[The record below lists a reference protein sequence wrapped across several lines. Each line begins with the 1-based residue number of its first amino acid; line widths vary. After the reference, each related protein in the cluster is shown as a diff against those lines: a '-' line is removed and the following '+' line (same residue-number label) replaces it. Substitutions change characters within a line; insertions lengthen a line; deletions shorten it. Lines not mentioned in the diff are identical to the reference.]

1 MHSLHQEYSKNVGV
15 ITVKSERQTTYNIMT
30 DNNTATKKRQRSGI
44 LLASFINTDDEDQ
57 ILQEV
62 EFIAAN
68 ANLTNNYIFLLRDKE
83 NPQRKIITYNVAG
96 GKQEKSVNR
105 LFTLRV
111 HRKKQTNTLYTI
123 NALNT
128 AIAKEHNGQTGKHL
142 KLNWEEYQDSLLMT
156 SGKEL
161 AVYHIEVVKIFKIED
176 PPEEN

>member
-1 MHSLHQEYSKNVGV
+1 
-15 ITVKSERQTTYNIMT
+15 MT
-30 DNNTATKKRQRSGI
+30 ETNSATKKTHRSGI
-44 LLASFINTDDEDQ
+44 LLASFLNTNDEDQ

-68 ANLTNNYIFLLRDKE
+68 ADLANDYIFLLRDKE
-83 NPQRKIITYNVAG
+83 NPERKIITYNVEG
-96 GKQEKSVNR
+96 GKQKKSLNR

-128 AIAKEHNGQTGKHL
+128 AVAKEHNGQTGKHL

-161 AVYHIEVVKIFKIED
+161 AVYHIEVVKIFKIEA